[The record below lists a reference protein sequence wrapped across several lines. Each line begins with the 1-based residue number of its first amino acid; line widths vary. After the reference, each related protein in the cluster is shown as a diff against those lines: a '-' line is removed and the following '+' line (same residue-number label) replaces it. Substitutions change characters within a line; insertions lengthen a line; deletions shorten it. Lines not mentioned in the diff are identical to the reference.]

1 MRKSSRPDPTLEAVV
16 KQVMAEEA
24 AEQKAAFHLR
34 LRSKGVQDLAVLRAF
49 ERVDRHAFVPH
60 RYLDL
65 APRDI
70 ALPIGC
76 GQTMDE
82 PWLMARMIE
91 ALRIGPEH
99 RVLEIGTGSGYAT
112 AALSHLARDV
122 VSVDRYK
129 GLAAAAEER
138 LAALGLANVRVLHAD
153 GLALPPDLGPFDRIL
168 VNGLLRLPPDH
179 LGSHLATGGLCVCAR
194 PSGGGQVIMRHTRAA
209 GVTMS
214 DEIVLEVVNACGLGA
229 IEAGLAAT
237 L

>member
-1 MRKSSRPDPTLEAVV
+1 MRKFSRPDATLDAIV

-49 ERVDRHAFVPH
+49 ERVDRQAFVPH

-65 APRDI
+65 ATRDI

-82 PWLMARMIE
+82 PWVMARMVE
-91 ALRIGPEH
+91 ALRVGPEH

-112 AALSHLARDV
+112 AALSHLAREV
-122 VSVDRYK
+122 LSLDRYK
-129 GLAAAAEER
+129 SLAAGAQER
-138 LAALGLANVRVLHAD
+138 LTALGISHAIAVHGD
-153 GLALPPDLGPFDRIL
+153 GLSLATNVGTFDRIL
-168 VNGLLRLPPDH
+168 VNGCLNETPWALLARL
-179 LGSHLATGGLCVCAR
+179 SSGGILVCAR
-194 PSGGGQVIMRHTRAA
+194 PAGEGQAVVRFVPGGDPSEEVICPCR
-209 GVTMS
+209 
-214 DEIVLEVVNACGLGA
+214 LGA
-229 IEAGLAAT
+229 IEPGLAAT